1 MPSYSIWLGGWL
13 LDGSYGDG
21 PIRVPLGLG
30 FDAVSGTEDVE
41 TMQPKHSDSGWALR
55 LRRWVVAYVVL
66 IAWAVEIIFFKIID
80 PSYFFTIHNFRQI
93 GNSQGPLLILAL
105 SLVST
110 LCVGEID
117 LSIAATMTMSAIIVA
132 QYNGMDHWSLWPVL
146 IIAMAVSMLIG
157 LINGL
162 LTVYVG
168 VQGIIVTLGM
178 GTALLGLAQ
187 EISHSTSIGGV
198 SAGLTNFM
206 NKPIFGVD
214 GEFYYSI
221 IVAVLL
227 WYVFRHTPLGRR
239 ILFIGH
245 NREAA
250 RLSGVKVAR
259 LRLLAFVFG
268 STLAGFAGIVLVGVT
283 GGLESS
289 SLQPLLLPAF
299 AAAFVGSTIFVP
311 GQVNAFGTY
320 VAVLFLETGIVGLE
334 LKGFANWVQNV
345 FYGVALVLAV
355 VGSRLVAVRASKRS
369 RV

>member
-1 MPSYSIWLGGWL
+1 LIWLRGWL
-13 LDGSYGDG
+13 RDGTNGYGPTGAD
-21 PIRVPLGLG
+21 LGLG
-30 FDAVSGTEDVE
+30 CAPLRGTEDVE
-41 TMQPKHSDSGWALR
+41 TMQPPHSVSSWAPR
-55 LRRWVVAYVVL
+55 LRRWMVAYFVL
-66 IAWAVEIIFFKIID
+66 IAWAAEIIFFKIID
-80 PSYFFTIHNFRQI
+80 PSYFFTVRDFRQI

-117 LSIAATMTMSAIIVA
+117 LSVAATMTMSAIIVA
-132 QYNGMDHWSLWPVL
+132 QYNGVDHWSLWPVL
-146 IIAMAVSMLIG
+146 IIAMVVSMLIG

-206 NKPIFGVD
+206 NRPIFGVD

-311 GQVNAFGTY
+311 GQVNAFGT
-320 VAVLFLETGIVGLE
+320 
-334 LKGFANWVQNV
+334 WVQNV

-355 VGSRLVAVRASKRS
+355 VGARVVAVRASKRS